1 MSAQPFIL
9 FVPAYGRGGY
19 GEFVRAVLLA
29 QATKAH
35 WPQMRIEFLLPG
47 GPGTRTD
54 APFPSICH
62 DGDAT
67 TKGQFDLEHIE
78 RLRPDLVIFDSACR
92 SPTLRHCRRLGI
104 RTAYVTSL
112 VGGRRKAFR
121 LDWLWLLDE
130 HWHQREDLTA
140 APFTPWQRLLDRL
153 GRTRRRVFDTC
164 FSDAAPDFAALPV
177 SVQPLLDQD
186 YVLFS
191 PGGGGYRIGDR
202 PVAEIFLEAAEQ
214 LQAQSGLPCLM
225 ILGPLY
231 AALATAKAGE
241 SKVHCLVEVPQATF
255 MGLMR
260 KARLVV
266 TNGGHSLDQAL
277 ASGAISVA
285 AALGGTDQPGRI
297 AAYRDAGW
305 VLESKPDAASLVAAA
320 QALLGDPA
328 REQALR
334 KTLGEL
340 KVANGIPVML
350 GGIAHLLRLPA

>member
-9 FVPAYGRGGY
+9 FVPSYGRGGY

-29 QATKAH
+29 QAAQAR
-35 WPQMRIEFLLPG
+35 WPGIRIEFLLPG

-62 DGDAT
+62 DGDPA
-67 TKGQFDLEHIE
+67 TKGAFDLEHIE

-112 VGGRRKAFR
+112 IGGRRKAFR

-140 APFTPWQRLLDRL
+140 QPFTPLQRLLDRL

-164 FSDAAPDFAALPV
+164 FSDAAADFAALPAA
-177 SVQPLLDQD
+177 VQPLLEQH

-202 PVAEIFLEAAEQ
+202 PVAEIFLEAAER
-214 LQAQSGLPCLM
+214 LQAETGLPCLM

-231 AALATAKAGE
+231 AALATRQAEG
-241 SKVHCLVEVPQATF
+241 SQVHCLVEVPQATF

-260 KARLVV
+260 RARLVV

-277 ASGAISVA
+277 ACGAISVA

-297 AAYRDAGW
+297 AAYRNAGW
-305 VLESKPDAASLVAAA
+305 VLESTPDSASLVAAA
-320 QALLGDPA
+320 RTLLDDPI
-328 REQALR
+328 REQVLR
-334 KTLGEL
+334 RRLAEL

-350 GGIAHLLRLPA
+350 GGIATLLHLPV